1 MDSGL
6 ANYRIIH
13 EIGVGG
19 MAVVYKAVQKSL
31 DRTVAIKELTLSDRS
46 SDPSLTERFRR
57 EARAAAALHHP
68 NITTIHDFWE
78 KDNRAYIVMEYVD
91 GPELKNLMESMG
103 EIDPFTSALIAI
115 EICKALS
122 YAHNKGMIHRDIKP
136 GNVMLS
142 VQGDVKLTDFGI
154 VYLAGASDLTQ
165 PGHMLGTPAYMSPEQ
180 IEGGKI
186 GPASDIFSLG
196 VLLYEMVSGDKPF
209 DEDNPI
215 ALSHAIL
222 HKDPLAPHERSDL
235 VPGNL
240 SEVIIKC
247 MAKDPSDRLIS
258 MDELE
263 GTLAEL
269 LPSLSPAPTEAV
281 ITLLKAWDEYPKKV
295 ATMTQDISPDDGETR
310 LASAGE
316 TTSEINDDADKL
328 SEIVELD
335 LETASSEDMP
345 ADTVDEMARELG
357 LDMEHA
363 SAVDPDPG
371 DEPAGLEIPPLPDGS
386 EPGEPEYTGHKENVD
401 ARKDKTPDYAALDEP
416 NLELKPLEV
425 KSEDDSTDS
434 SSPRDKTSGFLI
446 KAIIIVIL
454 TGAVG
459 AAVKFLGTPANIDQ
473 VKSSVKE
480 LTARPTTAHLSIT
493 VTPWAKVTLDDTS
506 KGRHEGNF
514 DLTITPGPHIL
525 TLSHPEHGE
534 RRIILQIEPGES
546 RVLSVDFTSGN

>member
-13 EIGVGG
+13 EIGAGG

-103 EIDPFTSALIAI
+103 AIDPFTSALIAI

-196 VLLYEMVSGDKPF
+196 VLLYEMVSGNKPF

-247 MAKDPSDRLIS
+247 MAKDPSDRFAT

-263 GTLAEL
+263 GTLAGL
-269 LPSLSPAPTEAV
+269 LPSLSPAPVEAV
-281 ITLLKAWDEYPKKV
+281 ITLLKAWDEHPKKV
-295 ATMTQDISPDDGETR
+295 ATMIQNASPDDGDTR

-316 TTSEINDDADKL
+316 TTSKMNDDTDKL

-386 EPGEPEYTGHKENVD
+386 KSEDPEYRDTMD
-401 ARKDKTPDYAALDEP
+401 AGEGKIPDYAVRDEP
-416 NLELKPLEV
+416 NLELKPIEV
-425 KSEDDSTDS
+425 KPEDDPTGLSGA
-434 SSPRDKTSGFLI
+434 RDKTSGFLI

-525 TLSHPEHGE
+525 TLTHPEHGE

-546 RVLSVDFTSGN
+546 RVLDVDFMAGR